1 MSTGYK
7 IDNQEGAYYITLQIV
22 NWADLFSRQVYRDIV
37 IDNLRYCIAN
47 KGLIVY
53 AYVIMSNHVHL
64 LVQSNSGQLSNTIRD
79 FKSYTSKKF
88 IQCIEQNKESRSEWL
103 LNVFKQAA
111 SMHKR
116 NSHYQ
121 VWTHENHAVHV
132 YSDKFVTQKLDYI
145 HMNPVRAGLVR
156 QPEDYIYSSACNYA
170 DESAVLAEVE
180 VLTLTV
186 KTVS

>member
-121 VWTHENHAVHV
+121 VWTHENHVVHV
-132 YSDKFVTQKLDYI
+132 YSDKFVMQKLDYI
-145 HMNPVRAGLVR
+145 HMNPARAGLVR

-170 DESAVLAEVE
+170 GESAVLAEVE

>member
-7 IDNQEGAYYITLQIV
+7 IDNQDGAYYITLQIV

-37 IDNLRYCIAN
+37 INNLQYCIAN
-47 KGLIVY
+47 KDLIVY
-53 AYVIMSNHVHL
+53 AYVIMSNHIHL

-88 IQCIEQNKESRSEWL
+88 IQHIEQNHESRSDWL
-103 LNVFKQAA
+103 LGVFKKAA
-111 SMHKR
+111 FKHKR

-121 VWTHENHAVHV
+121 IWTHENHAVHV

-145 HMNPVRAGLVR
+145 HHNPVRAGLVR

-170 DESAVLAEVE
+170 GESTVLPEVE
-180 VLTLTV
+180 RLTLSVITV
-186 KTVS
+186 

>member
-7 IDNQEGAYYITLQIV
+7 IDEQSGAYYLTLQIV

-37 IDNLRYCIAN
+37 IENLRYCIVN
-47 KGLIVY
+47 KGLVVY
-53 AYVIMSNHVHL
+53 GYVIMSNHLHL
-64 LVQSNSGQLSNTIRD
+64 LLQSSIGQLSDTIRD

-88 IQCIEQNKESRSEWL
+88 IQYIEQNNESRAEWL
-103 LNVFKQAA
+103 LKVFKEAA
-111 SMHKR
+111 FSHKR

-145 HMNPVRAGLVR
+145 HNNPVRAGLVR

-170 DESAVLAEVE
+170 GESVVLPEVE
-180 VLTLTV
+180 VLMLGVITV
-186 KTVS
+186 K

>member
-1 MSTGYK
+1 M
-7 IDNQEGAYYITLQIV
+7 
-22 NWADLFSRQVYRDIV
+22 RQVYRDII

-64 LVQSNSGQLSNTIRD
+64 LVQSDRGQLSNTIRD
-79 FKSYTSKKF
+79 FK
-88 IQCIEQNKESRSEWL
+88 
-103 LNVFKQAA
+103 
-111 SMHKR
+111 R
-116 NSHYQ
+116 NSYYQ

-170 DESAVLAEVE
+170 GESAVLPEVE
-180 VLTLTV
+180 MLTLSVITV
-186 KTVS
+186 K